1 MGLAFLEKV
10 GNTSTSGGG
19 TGSGDGLEIKGIIE
33 EYYVYTGDNITP
45 GSFVEFVQGVGN
57 RVITPG
63 DEVATDI
70 NFLTIPNSWS
80 GPTAS
85 SANKFS
91 VIMLEDKQRIVIFY
105 NQSNATHAQIVKIVD
120 GVVTLAEESFEI
132 IHAFYQQ
139 TPILL
144 SNNRIALIDDYYK
157 SIIIWQVND
166 DMTME
171 EIAEET
177 IPGNV
182 WNISYRTFLKLSDTK
197 FFLTYCSSSN
207 IYVARVVNIGEDN
220 TITFGEYTL
229 FELGTY
235 PSTSDAGTH
244 YSLDMGNN
252 TIITFVPKQGEV
264 SIWTVSGDDVT
275 IAAHH
280 LTGIITSDHD
290 SFIVKK
296 LDGNK
301 FMMVYSLEYIPYAQ
315 ICTLENMTITCGE
328 PIVLVDDDS
337 LPEPGYNMV
346 MEKIPQSNNYLL
358 TCMPYIDD
366 EDKYYAIVFSLEGD
380 TLTAISEPQNLFGDL
395 TLQSYQPYLFFL
407 TEDGSNN
414 FYYIFGADADYDDEG
429 DVSTIAKTVV
439 GQCLYLN
446 SNNQIIEA
454 YSKTTID
461 TTWETQAKLATSD
474 PFHGIAKTAGVGG
487 DDMGHNEKIQV
498 YTL

>member
-33 EYYVYTGDNITP
+33 EYYVYAGDNITP

-80 GPTAS
+80 GPTER

-91 VIMLEDKQRIVIFY
+91 AIMLEDKQRIVVFY

-132 IHAFYQQ
+132 IHAFYEQ

-144 SNNRIALIDDYYK
+144 SNNRIALIDDYYH
-157 SIIIWQVND
+157 SVIIWQVND
-166 DMTME
+166 MSMT
-171 EIAEET
+171 EIAEEE
-177 IPGNV
+177 IPGNITEL
-182 WNISYRTFLKLSDTK
+182 NYRTFIKLSETK
-197 FFLTYCSSSN
+197 FFLTYGSLSN
-207 IYVARVVNIGEDN
+207 IFVARVVNIGEDN
-220 TITFGEYTL
+220 VITFGEYTL
-229 FELGTY
+229 FDLGTY
-235 PSTSDAGTH
+235 PATSDAGTH
-244 YSLDMGNN
+244 FSLAMNEN
-252 TIITFVPKQGEV
+252 TVITFVPDQGEV
-264 SIWTVSGDDVT
+264 SIWTITGDVVT
-275 IAAHH
+275 VAAHH
-280 LTGIITSDHD
+280 LTDIVNNTYGRFSAKYLSD
-290 SFIVKK
+290 
-296 LDGNK
+296 NK
-301 FMMVYSLEYIPYAQ
+301 FMMVYEIDYAAYAQ
-315 ICTLENMTITCGE
+315 ICTFENMTITCGE
-328 PIVLVDDDS
+328 AIALVPD
-337 LPEPGYNMV
+337 LPEPGYRIV
-346 MEKIPQSNNYLL
+346 VAQIPQTNNYLF
-358 TCMPYIDD
+358 TFMPEVDGV
-366 EDKYYAIVFSLEGD
+366 DKYYAAIYSLNGD
-380 TLTAISEPQNLFGDL
+380 TLTLVGEPQSFLDDL
-395 TLQSYQPYLFFL
+395 TLKTYQPFLFFL

-414 FYYIFGADADYDDEG
+414 FYYIFGVDADYDDEG
-429 DVSTIAKTVV
+429 DVSTITRTVV

-446 SNNQIIEA
+446 SNNQIVEA

-474 PFHGIAKTAGVGG
+474 PFHGIAKTAGIGG
-487 DDMGHNEKIQV
+487 DDMGHNQTIQV